1 MTSSAKQSMIQGRP
15 DFFVASLIAMTK
27 TKARNI
33 GGNHE
38 QGYRPTDSA
47 QSGLRRLSAKFR
59 CEAVR
64 RNSRRRVLLF
74 KPRQVAG
81 RPRQLSQSDC
91 GASGDQKS
99 RGA

>member
-1 MTSSAKQSMIQGRP
+1 MTSSAKQSMVQGRP
-15 DFFVASLIAMTK
+15 DFFVASLIAMPK

-59 CEAVR
+59 REAVR
-64 RNSRRRVLLF
+64 RNSRRRVLLHQS
-74 KPRQVAG
+74 RQVAD
-81 RPRQLSQSDC
+81 RPSALSQADC
-91 GASGDQKS
+91 VAVNEQNS
-99 RGA
+99 RGG